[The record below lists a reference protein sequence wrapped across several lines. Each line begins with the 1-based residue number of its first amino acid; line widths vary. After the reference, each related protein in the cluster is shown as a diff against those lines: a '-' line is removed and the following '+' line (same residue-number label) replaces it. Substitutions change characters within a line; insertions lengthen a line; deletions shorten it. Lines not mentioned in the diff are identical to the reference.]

1 MDMNRDSVYISCSY
15 LSDYVAVTNI
25 VSTQCRKSLHQ
36 STMSR
41 NICVTSVEGNTGFL
55 ITQLLLTDAA
65 FKKGA
70 SKVTGLTLNPASQCC
85 KELEKLGATIA
96 QHKPGRVRD
105 TVQVLETTK
114 ADTLMLIPPA
124 NANKI
129 DITLEIIEAAKRV
142 NIANVCLLSAA
153 GCDVADRD
161 VQPRLREFI
170 DLEVA
175 LMKLKGN
182 ASTRTGYSSCIIRF
196 VFFCS
201 PSDIYI
207 SYAY

>member
-1 MDMNRDSVYISCSY
+1 
-15 LSDYVAVTNI
+15 
-25 VSTQCRKSLHQ
+25 
-36 STMSR
+36 MSR
-41 NICVTSVEGNTGFL
+41 NICVTSAEGNTGFL
-55 ITQLLLTDAA
+55 ITRLLLTDSA
-65 FKKGA
+65 FKK
-70 SKVTGLTLNPASQCC
+70 SIDKVTGLALNPNSEYC
-85 KELEKLGATIA
+85 KELEKLGANIA

-105 TVQVLETTK
+105 TVKVLEATK

-124 NANKI
+124 HADKI

-161 VQPRLREFI
+161 AQPRLREFI

-182 ASTRTGYSSCIIRF
+182 ASTKTGLTSCIIRF
-196 VFFCS
+196 VSFPFVRG
-201 PSDIYI
+201 PPDIG
-207 SYAY
+207 